1 MLPAL
6 AGPRNRFPPPPFST
20 ILRDSQPLADR
31 PQNFV
36 DLPPT
41 PPADH
46 PNLAAALAAHAIE
59 LEPAQIELL
68 DRYRIALWRWN
79 EQLNLTRHTT
89 LEKFVARDVLD
100 SLELAKHLTK
110 GRRVLDLGSGGGV
123 PGVIIAICRPDLRV
137 TLCESVGKKAKVLQ
151 AIVDELGLSAEVFG
165 VRVEELLE
173 LRTFDVII
181 ARAVAP
187 MWKILFWLNPHWQA
201 FDELLLIKGQSWVDE
216 RGEARH
222 RGLLKKV
229 ELRKIADYE
238 MPGDPPGLSVILRL
252 APKGASEE

>member
-1 MLPAL
+1 VDHDSTDAADSPAND
-6 AGPRNRFPPPPFST
+6 AAAAP
-20 ILRDSQPLADR
+20 
-31 PQNFV
+31 
-36 DLPPT
+36 
-41 PPADH
+41 DH
-46 PNLAAALAAHAIE
+46 PTLAAALAAHAIE
-59 LEPAQIELL
+59 LEPSQIELL
-68 DRYRIALWRWN
+68 DRYRISLWRWN

-100 SLELAKHLTK
+100 SLELAKHLPK

-151 AIVDELGLSAEVFG
+151 SMIDELSLPTEVFG

-173 LRTFDVII
+173 LRTFDVIV

-187 MWKILFWLNPHWQA
+187 LWKILFWLNPHWKA
-201 FDELLLIKGQSWVDE
+201 FDELLLIKGHSWVDE

-222 RGLLKKV
+222 RGLLKKI

-238 MPGDPPGLSVILRL
+238 MPGDPPGQSVILRL
-252 APKGASEE
+252 ALKGEENE